1 MIWPS
6 RPDHDISLMIW
17 PGRPNHDIEGWDLFS
32 KKKGDSI
39 SSSKPFL
46 EDAVRLSAS
55 ANTTRA
61 CTAARR
67 EMPVRPSQVLSF
79 EGGSENSKVRSHFL
93 YLRSRNEME
102 HLLYWSSA
110 LSRSSLSRKII
121 EYIMAFKRFLK
132 VEMNTVL
139 LHKNIGSRYYSQDR
153 VHDPSRLLLVE
164 SIKKACDQCSDQFSI
179 TADEYDKMID
189 QIYAGQPG
197 DMIVVAPDPKDIVVI
212 IALTELLFDLCIYQK
227 YTEEERVKSKTDEY
241 KHLNRYHSNLIDMG
255 DGQIECIGQFGV
267 SVDIDTKNLIF
278 HHQFDRVKT
287 PSVKSQKEKRK
298 KKKMRFLSSILPER
312 FKVLSTI
319 DLRNDGVSSTCLPFP
334 VTARFPSTSRAFP
347 SLSQSAGE
355 GSSRAPLTSEDLPLL
370 SQLRRDFIEGVP
382 TDVFSFS
389 RLGRGLRG
397 VVNENYEKIVVE
409 ILTFYKGKYG
419 RLIILVSLG
428 VSTTIWIGIINSTS
442 AVPGAAER
450 DALAVEA
457 KKGIEVRLA

>member
-1 MIWPS
+1 
-6 RPDHDISLMIW
+6 
-17 PGRPNHDIEGWDLFS
+17 
-32 KKKGDSI
+32 
-39 SSSKPFL
+39 
-46 EDAVRLSAS
+46 
-55 ANTTRA
+55 
-61 CTAARR
+61 
-67 EMPVRPSQVLSF
+67 
-79 EGGSENSKVRSHFL
+79 
-93 YLRSRNEME
+93 ME

-189 QIYAGQPG
+189 QIYAGTYTLSPSRIYVVKKERRDEKLSEILPISDYHYFCYEGQPG

-255 DGQIECIGQFGV
+255 CLDRLYRIEIKYPFPNGLILHSIMDIVGEDGLV
-267 SVDIDTKNLIF
+267 
-278 HHQFDRVKT
+278 VKT

-382 TDVFSFS
+382 T
-389 RLGRGLRG
+389 GRGLRG

>member
-1 MIWPS
+1 
-6 RPDHDISLMIW
+6 
-17 PGRPNHDIEGWDLFS
+17 
-32 KKKGDSI
+32 
-39 SSSKPFL
+39 
-46 EDAVRLSAS
+46 
-55 ANTTRA
+55 
-61 CTAARR
+61 
-67 EMPVRPSQVLSF
+67 
-79 EGGSENSKVRSHFL
+79 
-93 YLRSRNEME
+93 ME

-255 DGQIECIGQFGV
+255 RTNHDVEPFNDINGMSFISLFGMHCKIVSVGPGDGQIE
-267 SVDIDTKNLIF
+267 L
-278 HHQFDRVKT
+278 VKT

-382 TDVFSFS
+382 TGLTENSFNQKMVERLSNVCSTLGITTNSIPYYNPDVFSFS

>member
-1 MIWPS
+1 
-6 RPDHDISLMIW
+6 
-17 PGRPNHDIEGWDLFS
+17 
-32 KKKGDSI
+32 
-39 SSSKPFL
+39 
-46 EDAVRLSAS
+46 
-55 ANTTRA
+55 
-61 CTAARR
+61 
-67 EMPVRPSQVLSF
+67 
-79 EGGSENSKVRSHFL
+79 
-93 YLRSRNEME
+93 ME

-110 LSRSSLSRKII
+110 LSRSSLSRVKTPERTGKSNVSILLRRIKIL
-121 EYIMAFKRFLK
+121 YSNGKDTRAKLL
-132 VEMNTVL
+132 L

-255 DGQIECIGQFGV
+255 RTNHDVEPFNDINGMSFISLFGMHCKIV
-267 SVDIDTKNLIF
+267 SVGPEYMLTNKKEHEMPLLFFYLESLLLSGCVGTPRPNQELQWVLVSSPHARGNL
-278 HHQFDRVKT
+278 DRLYVLYSRVKT

-382 TDVFSFS
+382 T
-389 RLGRGLRG
+389 GRGLRG

>member
-1 MIWPS
+1 
-6 RPDHDISLMIW
+6 
-17 PGRPNHDIEGWDLFS
+17 
-32 KKKGDSI
+32 
-39 SSSKPFL
+39 
-46 EDAVRLSAS
+46 
-55 ANTTRA
+55 
-61 CTAARR
+61 
-67 EMPVRPSQVLSF
+67 
-79 EGGSENSKVRSHFL
+79 
-93 YLRSRNEME
+93 ME

-189 QIYAGQPG
+189 QIYAGTYTLSPSRIYVVKKERRDEKLSEILPISDYHYFCYEGQPG

-278 HHQFDRVKT
+278 HHQFDKYMLTNKKEHEMPLLFFYLESLASIRVRWYPRPNQELQWVLVSSPHARGNLDRLYVLYSRVKT

>member
-1 MIWPS
+1 MYPS
-6 RPDHDISLMIW
+6 YFEESR
-17 PGRPNHDIEGWDLFS
+17 FS
-32 KKKGDSI
+32 IPTVKTPELNSCCYI
-39 SSSKPFL
+39 RIL
-46 EDAVRLSAS
+46 VLVII
-55 ANTTRA
+55 
-61 CTAARR
+61 RR
-67 EMPVRPSQVLSF
+67 
-79 EGGSENSKVRSHFL
+79 
-93 YLRSRNEME
+93 
-102 HLLYWSSA
+102 
-110 LSRSSLSRKII
+110 
-121 EYIMAFKRFLK
+121 
-132 VEMNTVL
+132 
-139 LHKNIGSRYYSQDR
+139 IGYTIPL
-153 VHDPSRLLLVE
+153 VLLLVE

-278 HHQFDRVKT
+278 HHQFDKYMLTNKKEHEMPLLFFYLESLASIRVRWYPRPNQELQWVLVSSPHARGNLDRLYVLYSRVKT
-287 PSVKSQKEKRK
+287 PSVKSQKEKEK
-298 KKKMRFLSSILPER
+298 KKKMRLSILSILPER

-370 SQLRRDFIEGVP
+370 SQ
-382 TDVFSFS
+382 
-389 RLGRGLRG
+389 
-397 VVNENYEKIVVE
+397 
-409 ILTFYKGKYG
+409 
-419 RLIILVSLG
+419 
-428 VSTTIWIGIINSTS
+428 
-442 AVPGAAER
+442 
-450 DALAVEA
+450 
-457 KKGIEVRLA
+457 